1 MRCCLQIAAFLP
13 AKGKF
18 VPDEEEELARPKG
31 ALQDPSISLANPKKV
46 RTCTVAAAALW
57 HARPTAV
64 VPNAGVANPAH
75 AGSGADR
82 G

>member
-1 MRCCLQIAAFLP
+1 MPCRLQIAAFLP

-46 RTCTVAAAALW
+46 LHLRRCSCHPPLACSPGRGPAD
-57 HARPTAV
+57 AV
-64 VPNAGVANPAH
+64 MANPARD
-75 AGSGADR
+75 ANVA
-82 G
+82 